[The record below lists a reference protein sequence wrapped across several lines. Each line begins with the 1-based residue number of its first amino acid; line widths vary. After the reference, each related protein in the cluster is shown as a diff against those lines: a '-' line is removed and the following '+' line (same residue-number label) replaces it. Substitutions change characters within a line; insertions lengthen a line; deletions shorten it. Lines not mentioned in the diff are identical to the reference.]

1 MKIEK
6 ITPLFKSK
14 TASYVSFRQN
24 SETLQKTTDKNN
36 EKAKASKLMLWAT
49 ILAGVVAVS
58 IAGYKGKL
66 GKNIKN
72 MLRKPTD
79 TKIKNDINTNVIDW
93 NSPLKFDTSAI
104 GGNYFNKE
112 YFLKDLSSRPIV
124 LNILKELENV
134 TFDDKSVNLM
144 KKVYDKDNIYD
155 LGLRYAI
162 VANNTAK
169 QKGFGGII
177 SEVPSMFKGL
187 EIKELFRKLDD
198 LVSLLDRKKI
208 NKFNINGK
216 EYLAEFIGGGCIS
229 DVYKITYP
237 KTGERICLK
246 FARQPYLTGR
256 GQGIFD
262 EVAITLEAN
271 KAGVVNIPKLYM
283 ANPIGRYKTLPDSFK
298 TNHGAWQ
305 ITEYIEK
312 GKKRQT
318 NGLDLLSWLE
328 TKGLEHGDCHD
339 GNLIG
344 DVIIDLGGIIDK
356 DKTIGKLANLD
367 YLLSGY
373 QNGLTTSDIVNK
385 INQSHTT

>member
-1 MKIEK
+1 MYTQKL
-6 ITPLFKSK
+6 TPIFNKKLGKNINFK
-14 TASYVSFRQN
+14 QN
-24 SETLQKTTDKNN
+24 LTLEQKNPSENN
-36 EKAKASKLMLWAT
+36 EKTKASKIMLGAT
-49 ILAGVVAVS
+49 ILAGVVAVG
-58 IAGYKGKL
+58 IAAYKGKL
-66 GKNIKN
+66 GTNIDNILK
-72 MLRKPTD
+72 KQTE
-79 TKIKNDINTNVIDW
+79 TKIKNDLNTNIIDW
-93 NSPLKFDTSAI
+93 NSQLKFDTSPI
-104 GGNYFNKE
+104 GGNYFNSE
-112 YFLKDLSSRPIV
+112 YFFKDLNSRPIV

-134 TFDDKSVNLM
+134 TFDTKNLELM

-169 QKGFGGII
+169 QKGFSGII
-177 SEVPSMFKGL
+177 SEVPSMFKGI
-187 EIKELFRKLDD
+187 EKKDLFQKLDD

-237 KTGERICLK
+237 KTGEKVCLK

-262 EVAITLEAN
+262 EVAITLEAH

-283 ANPIGRYKTLPDSFK
+283 SNPIGRYKTLPDSFK
-298 TNHGAWQ
+298 TNNGAWQ
-305 ITEYIEK
+305 ITEYIEE
-312 GKKRQT
+312 GKKRPT
-318 NGLDLLSWLE
+318 KGLDLLSWLE
-328 TKGLEHGDCHD
+328 SKGLQHGDCHN
-339 GNLIG
+339 GNMIG

-356 DKTIGKLANLD
+356 EKTIGKLSNLD

-373 QNGLTTSDIVNK
+373 QNGLTTSDIIRK
-385 INQSHTT
+385 YEQTYKS